1 MNRIKG
7 VQGAIEVSN
16 LVRLKRIEI
25 GLQKE
30 LERILLQEELFFFK
44 QKASSDWV
52 NLGDRNTTYYH
63 ARVNAGKT
71 YSRINML
78 QTINGEWCMNREVL
92 KAEAVEF
99 FKNLYNGGSE
109 SGDFQYYSGP
119 FPTMITDDY
128 EFLAR

>member
-1 MNRIKG
+1 MDSKKSWK
-7 VQGAIEVSN
+7 EFYY
-16 LVRLKRIEI
+16 KRNF
-25 GLQKE
+25 
-30 LERILLQEELFFFK
+30 FFFK

-52 NLGDRNTTYYH
+52 NLGDRNMTYYH

-92 KAEAVEF
+92 KVEAVEF